1 MVASLPDRRFGGGA
15 GNPLKKILGWIPARA
30 NSKGVPG
37 KNQRTLGN
45 KPLIVHAIT
54 SAQQAACLD
63 RVMVST
69 DDPAIAQ
76 LAVAAGAEV
85 PWMRPVELATDHS
98 PVIESVMYDLRRL
111 KAEGNYSPDGVMLL
125 QATSPF
131 RTTETIRAAGEIFA
145 NAAGESVISVSPAGE
160 HPHWCKRLAEDG
172 SIEPFFPD
180 VTVATRRQDLT
191 PAYILN
197 GLVYVASV
205 ETIFS
210 KHSFYSSRT
219 RALVIS
225 SKRESLDIDT
235 PFDWFV
241 AEALWNRPQAGEA
254 L

>member
-1 MVASLPDRRFGGGA
+1 
-15 GNPLKKILGWIPARA
+15 LKKILGWIPARA

-63 RVMVST
+63 RLMVST

-98 PVIESVMYDLRRL
+98 PVIESVVYDLRRL
-111 KAEGNYSPDGVMLL
+111 KAEGNYSPEGVMLL

-131 RTTETIRAAGEIFA
+131 RSSETIRAAAKMFA
-145 NAAGESVISVSPAGE
+145 NATGESVISVSPASE
-160 HPHWCKRLAEDG
+160 HPYWCKRLAEDG
-172 SIEPFFPD
+172 SIEPFLPG
-180 VTVATRRQDLT
+180 VTVATRRQDLA
-191 PAYILN
+191 PAYVLN
-197 GLVYVASV
+197 GVVFVASV
-205 ETIFS
+205 ETILS

-219 RALVIS
+219 HALVIS

-241 AEALWNRPQAGEA
+241 AEALWKSPHAGEA
-254 L
+254 W